1 MAQAISFQTVSKS
14 FVRGGRRTVAIE
26 DLSFT
31 IEQGRYVCVLGRS
44 GCGKSTMINLL
55 LGLSKPDRG
64 AVRVLGHDPHDSFD
78 RLKGHIGCVFQND
91 RLLPWRN
98 AMDNVLL
105 PLEILD
111 VKDADHWHRA
121 SQWIERFG
129 LAGFEKA
136 HPSELSGGMRQRVA
150 LARALASDPDIL
162 LADEA
167 FGHLDAATG
176 DKLRRAFKAVA
187 RQGGKTVLHVTH
199 SIDEAIELADQ
210 IIVLGRPGRILAT
223 FDNTQSRDGAA
234 TDALRQDIMRYLRK
248 DGWSEDE
255 AEELAS
261 V

>member
-1 MAQAISFQTVSKS
+1 MTHAISFQNVGKT
-14 FVRGGRRTVAIE
+14 FTRRGKRTVAIE
-26 DLSFT
+26 DLSFA
-31 IEQGRYVCVLGRS
+31 IEKGSYACVLGRS
-44 GCGKSTMINLL
+44 GCGKSTTINLL

-64 AVRVLGHDPHDSFD
+64 AVRVLGHDPHAAFD
-78 RLKGHIGCVFQND
+78 KLKGHIGCVFQND

-111 VKDADHWHRA
+111 VKDADHWRRA
-121 SQWIERFG
+121 SEWIERFG
-129 LAGFEKA
+129 LAGFEKS

-176 DKLRRAFKAVA
+176 DKLRRDFKAVA
-187 RQGGKTVLHVTH
+187 SQGGKTVLHVTH

-223 FDNTQSRDGAA
+223 FDNTQSRDTAETGQLRNEIMRH
-234 TDALRQDIMRYLRK
+234 LRQ